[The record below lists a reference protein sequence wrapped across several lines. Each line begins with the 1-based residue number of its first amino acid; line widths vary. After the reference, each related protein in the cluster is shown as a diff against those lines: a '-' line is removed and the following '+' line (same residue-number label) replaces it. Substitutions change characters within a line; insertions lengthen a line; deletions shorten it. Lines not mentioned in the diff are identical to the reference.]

1 MVRTKDNIAKLT
13 LEFTAITDQTD
24 IPGEGPFLILIHEH
38 IIHGYKII
46 LDSSDHE
53 FLIRQRTCLKRNIV
67 GMVITGNNPIHLAC
81 HKINLRCH
89 I

>member
-13 LEFTAITDQTD
+13 LEFIAITDQAD
-24 IPGEGPFLILIHEH
+24 IPGDRPFFILIHEH

-53 FLIRQRTCLKRNIV
+53 FLDMIAKDVVLLYRKS
-67 GMVITGNNPIHLAC
+67 
-81 HKINLRCH
+81 
-89 I
+89 